1 MMKTKLVLKYYLLTT
16 ILGLSLLSN
25 AQQEKH
31 NNVVYIGLGSYT
43 ITQDKSYQIKDF
55 SPTIDLVYNRFL
67 DDGFMVG
74 AGYYFKNIN
83 HYIYE
88 LNGIDNIPCTEENHS
103 LMLSLGYK
111 FNISAFNITPYIA
124 AGVGFA
130 RYKLSEDYDS
140 YKTKYDTF
148 FMLSPGVRLGY
159 EISRWMIFTSYN
171 FNYYKCHPK
180 VDLDSAFE
188 LILPYK
194 QEYHSFNIGLGY
206 MF

>member
-1 MMKTKLVLKYYLLTT
+1 MKNCLLIVVLLFS
-16 ILGLSLLSN
+16 LSAK
-25 AQQEKH
+25 AQQKEH
-31 NNVVYIGLGSYT
+31 NNAVFLGFGSFT
-43 ITQDKSYQIKDF
+43 ITHDKSSIKDF
-55 SPTIDLVYNRFL
+55 NPTIDMVYNRFL

-88 LNGIDNIPCTEENHS
+88 LNGNDDIPCTEENNS

-130 RYKLSEDYDS
+130 RYQLSEDYDS

-148 FMLSPGVRLGY
+148 LMLSPGVRLGY
-159 EISRWMIFTSYN
+159 EISRWMVFASYN
-171 FNYYKCHPK
+171 FNYYKLHTK

-188 LILPYK
+188 LILPDK

>member
-1 MMKTKLVLKYYLLTT
+1 MTKKNCLLIAVLL
-16 ILGLSLLSN
+16 ISLSAN

-31 NNVVYIGLGSYT
+31 NNVVYLGLGSYM
-43 ITQDKSYQIKDF
+43 ISQNKADPINEF
-55 SPTIDLVYNRFL
+55 SPTVDVVYNRFL

-88 LNGIDNIPCTEENHS
+88 LNGNDNIPCTEGNHS

-130 RYKLSEDYDS
+130 RYKLSEDYDF

-148 FMLSPGVRLGY
+148 LMLSPGVRLGY
-159 EISRWMIFTSYN
+159 EISRWMVFASYN
-171 FNYYKCHPK
+171 FNYYKTNTK
-180 VDLDSAFE
+180 FDLDFAFE
-188 LILPYK
+188 LILPNK